1 MASRQGV
8 KVTVRLKR
16 DMRKEISWFA
26 IIYVLLSAAPARATI
41 QAVLET
47 PSNGQQVSGKQLV
60 SGWGYSTLP
69 DTAVTVELLINGDL
83 TGIIIP
89 CCGPRAD
96 VSATPS
102 GFGLLL
108 NYGNFDPATLQSI
121 GVKITAPGAPSEAP
135 VTLISNVQLVK
146 PGARSSDSPPTLF
159 SFLEQLTP
167 AGGRGV
173 IDGDEVILAPVS
185 VIDSG
190 TGEARLATVRLLW
203 TSNTQ
208 SFGIVAAASGTS
220 FAGVQEIFNN
230 SCATTQCHDRTT
242 VAGGLDLSEG
252 RAYRRTVGVRGE
264 QDPKDRFRVNPGKV
278 SDSYLYQKI
287 IAGGDIA
294 EARMPPGCSGN
305 PNACLSAQQIQLIEN
320 WINEGAP
327 PPQKEE

>member
-8 KVTVRLKR
+8 KVTVTLRR
-16 DMRKEISWFA
+16 GMRKGISWFI
-26 IIYVLLSAAPARATI
+26 IIYVLLSAAPARAI
-41 QAVLET
+41 INANLET

-69 DTAVTVELLINGDL
+69 DTAVSVELLINGDP
-83 TGIIIP
+83 TGIIVP

-121 GVKITAPGAPSEAP
+121 GVKITAPSEAP

-185 VIDSG
+185 VTDSG

-220 FAGVQEIFNN
+220 FAGVQEIFTN
-230 SCATTQCHDRTT
+230 SCAIAQCHDRTT

-252 RAYRRTVGVRGE
+252 RAYRRTVGVRGD
-264 QDPKDRFRVNPGKV
+264 QDPKDRFRVNPGKA
-278 SDSYLYQKI
+278 SESYLYQKI
-287 IAGGDIA
+287 VAGGDIA

-327 PPQKEE
+327 PPQEEE